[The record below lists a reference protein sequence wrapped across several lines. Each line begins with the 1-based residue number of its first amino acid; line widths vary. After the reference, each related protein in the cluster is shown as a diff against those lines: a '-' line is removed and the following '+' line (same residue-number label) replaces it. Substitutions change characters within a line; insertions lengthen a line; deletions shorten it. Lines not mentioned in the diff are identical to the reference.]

1 MELYKIIC
9 STNWN
14 RLGHLK
20 LWTKFQEWNKTEISC
35 CTVCLSILIKFS
47 RYFRGTHRLNTLGC
61 RLTFWSAPPNFS
73 LLNSDSFR
81 MSSAFKSTIYENSR
95 IHDNQVH
102 AYEHVHGRWK
112 TKQRITLIPKLRS
125 DRKLFWPPF
134 CSCLCFRC
142 LVRCILVASTNLFL
156 VPGSRERPGEM
167 VEAFLQVF
175 QPLCKA
181 KGRTVI
187 FLTRV
192 SENSHANIFYIYIY
206 AAPATNNFSGVF
218 VFLQTLFFT
227 CILYSLCKQ
236 FIPNFSLPPP
246 SPVKK

>member
-102 AYEHVHGRWK
+102 AYGHVHGRWK

-142 LVRCILVASTNLFL
+142 LVRCISSFQAPGKGQVRWSRPFYRCSSLYARLRDGPLFFWR
-156 VPGSRERPGEM
+156 GCRKTHM
-167 VEAFLQVF
+167 QTF
-175 QPLCKA
+175 
-181 KGRTVI
+181 
-187 FLTRV
+187 
-192 SENSHANIFYIYIY
+192 FYIY
-206 AAPATNNFSGVF
+206 TRLL
-218 VFLQTLFFT
+218 LQTIFQGSSSSCKHFFLLAYFTASANNLFQTFPT
-227 CILYSLCKQ
+227 
-236 FIPNFSLPPP
+236 PPP